1 MLRRFCQGGIFV
13 QDDSTICVPLV
24 AVVLRLLNKSAS
36 RGESEKAV
44 DSASPIFSQLPDSA
58 QDNAV
63 GTGERQGQ
71 LTVVSSIPFAVAEP
85 VNQTLSYA
93 ACFRSAFL
101 SGFDIVDH
109 QEEVLERQCS
119 NSGFLSFV
127 LGEPVED
134 IGEMRLT
141 RFTFVD

>member
-1 MLRRFCQGGIFV
+1 
-13 QDDSTICVPLV
+13 
-24 AVVLRLLNKSAS
+24 VVLRLLNKSAS

-58 QDNAV
+58 HDNAV

-71 LTVVSSIPFAVAEP
+71 LTMVSSIPFAVAEP

-101 SGFDIVDH
+101 SGFELSITKRRYSSVSAAILVF
-109 QEEVLERQCS
+109 EFR
-119 NSGFLSFV
+119 SGRA
-127 LGEPVED
+127 GGGHEK
-134 IGEMRLT
+134 
-141 RFTFVD
+141 